1 MEFLLTE
8 QIVFDAKPDA
18 VPYNYR
24 ISYKVSQ
31 LCLILAMCC
40 SRGGCTLVKLHI
52 ISNALN
58 TKAYMDILEAYVNDK
73 IPFMIARFD
82 PAVNRAIKY
91 AIADKL
97 LVQQKNGKFRLTD
110 KGKSLVKKM
119 EKEKDLLVIEKN
131 YLSKLGT
138 RLTDEKLESLIS
150 YWRYNNADNQKI
162 KN

>member
-31 LCLILAMCC
+31 LCLIVAMCC

-58 TKAYMDILEAYVNDK
+58 TKAYMDILDAYVNDK

-110 KGKSLVKKM
+110 KGKGLVKKM

>member
-1 MEFLLTE
+1 MELLLTK

-31 LCLILAMCC
+31 ICLIVAMCC
-40 SRGGCTLVKLHI
+40 SRGGCSLVKLHI

-58 TKAYMDILEAYVNDK
+58 TRAYMDILDDYANDRT
-73 IPFMIARFD
+73 PFMIARFD

-97 LVQQKNGKFRLTD
+97 LVQQKNGKFRLAD

-119 EKEKDLLVIEKN
+119 EKEKDLLVVEKE
-131 YLSKLGT
+131 YLTKLGT
-138 RLTDEKLESLIS
+138 RLTDERLERLIS
-150 YWRYNNADNQKI
+150 YWRYSNADNQEI
-162 KN
+162 KD